1 MASPLFK
8 GCYRMEINSKVFAIS
23 ILTASG
29 LPISM
34 VDVIEVRIE
43 IPNAIEYQRN
53 S

>member
-1 MASPLFK
+1 
-8 GCYRMEINSKVFAIS
+8 MEISSKIFAIS
-23 ILTASG
+23 VMTASG